1 MTFDLFLNHPFLTT
15 ALAASLVASI
25 AGGMMGS
32 YIVAKRIVFLSGS
45 ISHAVLGGMG
55 VFLWLK
61 RTYAFS
67 WASPILGAL
76 IAAVLSAMLLSWI
89 HSKYKEREDTLIAAL
104 WSTGMAIGVVF
115 IALTPGYN
123 VELTNFLFG
132 NILWATPSDVLLLGV
147 LDLFL
152 LGGILLYHKRFLS
165 VCFDEEQ
172 AMMQGIA
179 VQPLYT
185 LLLCMIAISVVLLIQ
200 VVGAILVIA
209 ILTIPAA
216 IASMLSNRLSLIM
229 LIASVIGCLF
239 SAGGIIASFE
249 LNWPPGATISLI
261 AALFYLF
268 TLLSYPK
275 ARRMFLGRQ
284 APQKASTRDG
294 TFCRRT

>member
-1 MTFDLFLNHPFLTT
+1 MIWDFLSFHPFLAT
-15 ALAASLVASI
+15 ALCASIVASI

-32 YIVAKRIVFLSGS
+32 YIVAKRIVFLGGS

-55 VFLWLK
+55 FFLWLK
-61 RTYAFS
+61 RSFGVT
-67 WASPILGAL
+67 WANPIVGAL
-76 IAAVLSAMLLSWI
+76 IAAVISAMLLSWI

-132 NILWATPSDVLLLGV
+132 NILWATPGDVALLGI

-152 LGGILLYHKRFLS
+152 LAGVLLFHRRFLTI
-165 VCFDEEQ
+165 CFDEEQ
-172 AMMQGIA
+172 AQIQGLA

-185 LLLCMIAISVVLLIQ
+185 LLLCMIAVSIVLLIQ

-216 IASMLSNRLSLIM
+216 IASMLSNRLSIIM

-239 SAGGIIASFE
+239 SAGGILASYE

-261 AALFYLF
+261 AALFYLLS
-268 TLLSYPK
+268 LLNYPRVRRLFSKRK
-275 ARRMFLGRQ
+275 AIP
-284 APQKASTRDG
+284 A
-294 TFCRRT
+294 

>member
-1 MTFDLFLNHPFLTT
+1 MTFEILGHPFLAT
-15 ALAASLVASI
+15 ALCASLVAAI

-32 YIVAKRIVFLSGS
+32 YIVVKRIVFLSGS

-61 RTYAFS
+61 RTYAIS
-67 WASPILGAL
+67 WATPILGAL
-76 IAAVLSAMLLSWI
+76 IAAIISAVLLSWI

-132 NILWATPSDVLLLGV
+132 NILWATPGDVALLGA

-152 LGGILLYHKRFLS
+152 LGGTLLFHKRFLAI
-165 VCFDEEQ
+165 CFDEEQ
-172 AMMQGIA
+172 ALLQGIA

-185 LLLCMIAISVVLLIQ
+185 LLLCMIAISIVLLIQ

-216 IASMLSNRLSLIM
+216 IASMFSNRLSLIM
-229 LIASVIGCLF
+229 LIASAIGCLF
-239 SAGGIIASFE
+239 STGGIIASYE

-261 AALFYLF
+261 AAFFYLL
-268 TLLSYPK
+268 TLLTYPR
-275 ARRMFLGRQ
+275 ASRVFLGKQ
-284 APQKASTRDG
+284 ASFKPKS
-294 TFCRRT
+294 